1 MSRQS
6 MPASGKIEASYSPG
20 EIGRHNKLFFAGPT
34 MRHGADGGN
43 AGRADF
49 SGINLTGYGN
59 RSRTDV
65 AFHG

>member
-1 MSRQS
+1 
-6 MPASGKIEASYSPG
+6 
-20 EIGRHNKLFFAGPT
+20 

-65 AFHG
+65 TFPDDMPNNGS